1 MQAKNLK
8 KQAAAKARSAALTPA
23 QRSKIAAKAAL
34 KKAGYPSAE
43 YVGTLSLGKLFKNP
57 VAKLNG
63 TKMFRSVFLNDAR
76 RCCFLPT

>member
-8 KQAAAKARSAALTPA
+8 KQATAKARSAALTPD

-43 YVGTLSLGKLFKNP
+43 YVGTLSLGKLFKTP
-57 VAKLNG
+57 ISERWGKQICLNE
-63 TKMFRSVFLNDAR
+63 
-76 RCCFLPT
+76 